1 MKICNV
7 KRVVS
12 EMLERCLVIGRR
24 KQWHAILPVVLVL
37 IVWGQGNAPLVTS
50 LQSSCYMTE

>member
-1 MKICNV
+1 
-7 KRVVS
+7 
-12 EMLERCLVIGRR
+12 MLERCLVIGRR

>member
-1 MKICNV
+1 
-7 KRVVS
+7 
-12 EMLERCLVIGRR
+12 MLERCLVIGRR

-37 IVWGQGNAPLVTS
+37 IVWGQGPLAPLVTS